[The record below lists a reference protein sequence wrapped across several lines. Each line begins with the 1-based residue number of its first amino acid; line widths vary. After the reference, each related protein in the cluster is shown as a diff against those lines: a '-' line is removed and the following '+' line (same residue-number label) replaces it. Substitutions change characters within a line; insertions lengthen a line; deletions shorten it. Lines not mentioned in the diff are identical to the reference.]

1 MTSIILELLVY
12 NEIPH
17 DIDNLFVT
25 LKLNRALKFIDYEFI
40 DIEYEINNSKHHYSL
55 VTCILKSLIQ

>member
-25 LKLNRALKFIDYEFI
+25 LKLNRALMFIDYEFI
-40 DIEYEINNSKHHYSL
+40 DIENCYHM
-55 VTCILKSLIQ
+55 KSTTRNIITH